1 MSKKIIQSNISSE
14 DNSDNENKVVLKKT
28 KKPKKLVDSDTEL
41 VEEPMVKTK
50 KAKKP
55 VDSDT
60 EIVEEPM
67 VKAQKNKDID
77 EESEPI
83 VIPKKKKETVHVKS
97 VAPHKV
103 ESKISVDTNNSFDTP
118 ILKLEDVSANNFK
131 FLPVTEVTFSTSQ
144 RYGFINYQDSKLGLL
159 ESFLLQ
165 TPLIELSGLAIFP
178 YKIEFAQG
186 VKEGSKS
193 DVAKRAIIQ
202 LPLNPD
208 IPECKKIIDI
218 LSEIDSNLSK
228 PEKLKELL
236 GSNYKKYTYTPI
248 LTLPKDKE
256 ENVETDK
263 KQKKGKGEIEF
274 VKYPYIKTRFPSDPD
289 GNILVDA
296 YLRHTKKDTDGKDMI
311 ERTELALNTIKDIEQ
326 HIPSKSKIRL
336 QLIPNKMWANNN
348 AMFGAT
354 NKLFG
359 WTFQIGRIEI
369 EPAEKKKVS
378 IRKGAGTFL

>member
-1 MSKKIIQSNISSE
+1 MSKKIIQSTISSE
-14 DNSDNENKVVLKKT
+14 DNSDNEIKVVPIETNKT
-28 KKPKKLVDSDTEL
+28 KKSKKN
-41 VEEPMVKTK
+41 
-50 KAKKP
+50 

-60 EIVEEPM
+60 EIVEEPI
-67 VKAQKNKDID
+67 VKAKKSKDLDID
-77 EESEPI
+77 EDSEPI

-97 VAPHKV
+97 LAPHKA
-103 ESKISVDTNNSFDTP
+103 EPKISVDTNNSLDTP

-165 TPLIELSGLAIFP
+165 TPLIELSGVAIFP
-178 YKIEFAQG
+178 YKVEFAQG

-218 LSEIDSNLSK
+218 LSEIDANLSK

-236 GSNYKKYTYTPI
+236 GTNYKKYTYTPI
-248 LTLPKDKE
+248 LVLPKDKE
-256 ENVETDK
+256 ESVEDDRDSFKSDK
-263 KQKKGKGEIEF
+263 KPKKGKGETEF
-274 VKYPYIKTRFPSDPD
+274 VKHPYIKTRFPSDQE

-296 YLRHTKKDTDGKDMI
+296 YLRHKKKDTDGKDVI